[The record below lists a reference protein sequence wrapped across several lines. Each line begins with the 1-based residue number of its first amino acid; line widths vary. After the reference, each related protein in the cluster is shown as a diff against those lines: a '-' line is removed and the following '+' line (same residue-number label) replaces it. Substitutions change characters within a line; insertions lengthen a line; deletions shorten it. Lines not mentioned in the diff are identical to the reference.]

1 MTATVVL
8 PIALLGATALYLVFL
23 WLACAIV
30 ASYLSDRKGY
40 TEKPGLAAGLIL
52 LILGPIIFLLIP
64 AKKDS
69 AWKRFG
75 PFGST
80 MRSSAER

>member
-1 MTATVVL
+1 MTATVVT
-8 PIALLGATALYLVFL
+8 PFALIGATALYLLFV
-23 WLACAIV
+23 WLASAIV
-30 ASYLSDRKGY
+30 ASYLSERKGY

-52 LILGPIIFLLIP
+52 FVLGPIIFLILP

-75 PFGST
+75 PWGSKL
-80 MRSSAER
+80 RGS

>member
-1 MTATVVL
+1 MTTLTAPLAV
-8 PIALLGATALYLVFL
+8 IGATALYLLFA
-23 WLACAIV
+23 WLACAII
-30 ASYLSDRKGY
+30 ASYLSQRKGY
-40 TEKPGLAAGLIL
+40 TEKSGLAAGLL
-52 LILGPIIFLLIP
+52 LFVIGPIIFLVLP

-80 MRSSAER
+80 MKNS

>member
-1 MTATVVL
+1 MTATLVAPL
-8 PIALLGATALYLVFL
+8 ALLGATALYLLFA
-23 WLACAIV
+23 WLASAIV

-52 LILGPIIFLLIP
+52 FVLGPIIFLVLP
-64 AKKDS
+64 AKPNS

-80 MRSSAER
+80 MRKSS

>member
-1 MTATVVL
+1 MTATLVL
-8 PIALLGATALYLVFL
+8 PLALLGAKALYLLFL
-23 WLACAIV
+23 WLISAIV

-40 TEKPGLAAGLIL
+40 TEKPGLAAGLL
-52 LILGPIIFLLIP
+52 LVVLGPIIFLLVP

-80 MRSSAER
+80 LKGS

>member
-1 MTATVVL
+1 MIATVVTPL
-8 PIALLGATALYLVFL
+8 ALLGATALYLLLV
-23 WLACAIV
+23 WLASAII
-30 ASYLSDRKGY
+30 ASYLSERKGY

-52 LILGPIIFLLIP
+52 FVLGPIIFLLLP

-75 PFGST
+75 PFAST
-80 MRSSAER
+80 MKAS

>member
-1 MTATVVL
+1 MIL
-8 PIALLGATALYLVFL
+8 GLIGATALYLLFA
-23 WLACAIV
+23 WLVCAIV
-30 ASYLSDRKGY
+30 ASYLSERKGY

-52 LILGPIIFLLIP
+52 FVLGPILFLVLP

-80 MRSSAER
+80 MKSS

>member
-1 MTATVVL
+1 MTATLVAPL
-8 PIALLGATALYLVFL
+8 ALLGATALYLLFV
-23 WLACAIV
+23 WLASAIV

-40 TEKPGLAAGLIL
+40 TEKLGLAAGLIL
-52 LILGPIIFLLIP
+52 FVLGPIIFLVVP

-80 MRSSAER
+80 MRDSS

>member
-1 MTATVVL
+1 MSATVVTPL
-8 PIALLGATALYLVFL
+8 ALLGATALYLLLV
-23 WLACAIV
+23 WLASAII
-30 ASYLSDRKGY
+30 ASYLSERKGY

-52 LILGPIIFLLIP
+52 FVLGPIIFLLLP

-80 MRSSAER
+80 MKAS

>member
-1 MTATVVL
+1 MTATLAL
-8 PIALLGATALYLVFL
+8 PLALLGAKALFL
-23 WLACAIV
+23 IFVWLASAIT

-52 LILGPIIFLLIP
+52 FVLGPIIFLLLP
-64 AKKDS
+64 AKKES

-75 PFGST
+75 PFGSS
-80 MRSSAER
+80 MRDA

>member
-1 MTATVVL
+1 MIFPL
-8 PIALLGATALYLVFL
+8 ALLGATALYLLFA
-23 WLACAIV
+23 WLFCAI
-30 ASYLSDRKGY
+30 ASAYLSERKGY

-52 LILGPIIFLLIP
+52 FVLGPIIFLVMP

-75 PFGST
+75 PFGT
-80 MRSSAER
+80 NVKGT

>member
-1 MTATVVL
+1 MTATITAPV
-8 PIALLGATALYLVFL
+8 ALIGATALYLLFA

-40 TEKPGLAAGLIL
+40 TEKSGLAAGLIL
-52 LILGPIIFLLIP
+52 FVLGPIIFLVLP

-80 MRSSAER
+80 LRGS

>member
-1 MTATVVL
+1 MTATLVAPL
-8 PIALLGATALYLVFL
+8 ALLGATALYLLFV
-23 WLACAIV
+23 WLASAIV

-52 LILGPIIFLLIP
+52 FVLGPIIFLVLP

-80 MRSSAER
+80 MRDSS